1 MDASSRNANEN
12 FTVNRRNYF
21 NLPFTG
27 IATFMKTELCPSLE
41 DLQGGYDV
49 AILGF
54 PYDIGASAKSG
65 ARFGPRGVRDASTVY
80 CDGLYGLYDP
90 VADTYYLDQGERI
103 VDCGDV
109 DVSPC
114 GYDQAFENCE
124 AAVRK
129 ILDTGA
135 VPVVIGGDHSTTIP
149 VVRALDRYD
158 DVCVIQFDAHLDW
171 THSYGEF
178 TCSHSSPMRRSSE
191 LAHVGKM
198 MQIGLRG
205 LGSSGR
211 EDFEEARAYGSTL
224 VSTPELRRRGVADVA
239 ASIPDATYYYITVDI
254 DGLDPSLCPG
264 TGSPQPGGL
273 MYEEVRDIIEAVVA
287 KGQVVG
293 FDVSEVAPP
302 YDHADQTS
310 LYAAQ
315 IILDFICFYTKK
327 RGSGGQV

>member
-1 MDASSRNANEN
+1 MNSSNKNANVN
-12 FTVNRRNYF
+12 FTTNPSNFF

-27 IATFMKTELCPSLE
+27 ISSFMKTEICPSLDQLE
-41 DLQGGYDV
+41 PGYDI

-65 ARFGPRGVRDASTVY
+65 ARFGPRGVREASTIY

-90 VADTYYLDQGERI
+90 VKDMYFMDQGERI
-103 VDCGDV
+103 IDCGDV

-114 GYDQAFENCE
+114 SYEQTFDNCE

-129 ILDTGA
+129 IISTGA
-135 VPVVIGGDHSTTIP
+135 VPVVIGGDHTTTIP
-149 VVRALDRYD
+149 VMRAFDMYED
-158 DVCVIQFDAHLDW
+158 ICVIQFDAHLDW
-171 THSYGEF
+171 TKSYGEF
-178 TCSHSSPMRRSSE
+178 KYSHSSPMRRASE
-191 LAHVGKM
+191 LKHVGKM

-224 VSTPELRRRGVADVA
+224 ITTPQLRKEGMEAIINK
-239 ASIPDATYYYITVDI
+239 IPEAKYYYITVDI

-273 MYEEVRDIIEAVVA
+273 LYEEVSDLIYAVVG

-293 FDVSEVAPP
+293 FDLSEVSPP
-302 YDHADQTS
+302 YDHAGQTS

-327 RGSGGQV
+327 RQLNK

>member
-1 MDASSRNANEN
+1 MDATNKNANVN
-12 FTVNRRNYF
+12 FSTDQDNFF

-27 IATFMKTELCPSLE
+27 ISSFMKTEICPSLQQLE
-41 DLQGGYDV
+41 PGYDV

-54 PYDIGASAKSG
+54 PFDVAASARSG
-65 ARFGPRGVRDASTVY
+65 TRFGPRGVREASTVY

-90 VADTYYLDQGERI
+90 VRDTYYLDQGERI
-103 VDCGDV
+103 IDCGDV

-114 GYDQAFENCE
+114 GYEQAFKNCE

-129 ILDTGA
+129 IISTGA

-149 VVRALDRYD
+149 IVRALDMYE
-158 DVCVIQFDAHLDW
+158 DVCVIQFDSHLDW
-171 THSYGEF
+171 TNAYGEF

-191 LAHVGKM
+191 LEHVGKM

-211 EDFEEARAYGSTL
+211 SDFEEARAYGSTL
-224 VSTPELRRRGVADVA
+224 ITAPQVRKEGIDSVIAQ
-239 ASIPDATYYYITVDI
+239 IPDAKYYYITVDI

-273 MYEEVRDIIEAVVA
+273 MYEEVSELIYAVVN

-293 FDVSEVAPP
+293 FDLTEVSPP
-302 YDHADQTS
+302 YDHAEQTS

-327 RGSGGQV
+327 RQ

>member
-1 MDASSRNANEN
+1 MEFGSRNANVN
-12 FTVNRRNYF
+12 FSTARDNFF

-27 IATFMKTELCPSLE
+27 IASFMKTELCPRLDDLE
-41 DLQGGYDV
+41 PGYDV

-90 VADTYYLDQGERI
+90 VREVEYLDKGERI
-103 VDCGDV
+103 IDCGDV

-114 GYDQAFENCE
+114 GFEQSFANCE
-124 AAVRK
+124 AAVRR
-129 ILDTGA
+129 IVDSGA
-135 VPVVIGGDHSTTIP
+135 VPIVIGGDHSTTIP
-149 VVRALDRYD
+149 VVRALDRYN
-158 DVCVIQFDAHLDW
+158 DVCIIQFDAHLDW
-171 THSYGEF
+171 TDSYGEF

-191 LAHVGKM
+191 LPHVGKM

-205 LGSSGR
+205 LGSSGPA
-211 EDFEEARAYGSTL
+211 DFAEARAWGSTII
-224 VSTPELRRRGVADVA
+224 STPELRREGIEAIIA
-239 ASIPDATYYYITVDI
+239 KIPDAEHYYITVDI

-273 MYEEVRDIIEAVVA
+273 MYEEVNDLIYAVVK
-287 KGQVVG
+287 KGHVVG

-327 RGSGGQV
+327 NSQGFLP